1 MRRTRTLDDRLFSV
15 ALQHWLD
22 WLLAFHAP
30 RQQGHRVVDAGDTDL
45 VWEAAL
51 RKARSNTEHTDPV
64 LARFLRDERAEWDWP
79 ASIHAMICD
88 LPGTWQVVLLG
99 TALGYSQATIGEA
112 VKVDQSNVCRML
124 SVIKT
129 RFMPRLML
137 LGSTERMCHK
147 LLGRELPPGGK
158 ELRLRIA

>member
-1 MRRTRTLDDRLFSV
+1 MRKTKNFDDRLFAV

-30 RQQGHRVVDAGDTDL
+30 RQQGHRAADGVESDL

-51 RKARSNTEHTDPV
+51 RQARSNTEHTDPV

-79 ASIHAMICD
+79 ASIHAMVCD

-99 TALGYSQATIGEA
+99 TALGYSQATIGEG
-112 VKVDQSNVCRML
+112 VGVRQQNVSSML
-124 SVIKT
+124 ALIKS
-129 RFMPRLML
+129 RFMPRLLL
-137 LGSTERMCHK
+137 LGATERMCHK
-147 LLGRELPPGGK
+147 LLGRDLPPAGR
-158 ELRLRIA
+158 ELRLRVA